1 MDKNIED
8 LRIKDLIINCKNGCD
23 NCPRNLV
30 KVCEETGYML
40 CMLANAD
47 EEVLK
52 SKTTVKEK

>member
-1 MDKNIED
+1 MDKNIAD

-30 KVCEETGYML
+30 KVCKETGYML
-40 CMLANAD
+40 VMLANAD

-52 SKTTVKEK
+52 SKITVKEK